1 MCVLSAKHITYQH
14 SEHFSIEDVHIDIQ
28 KGEIVSLI
36 GPNGS
41 GKSTLLR
48 LLSHVLKPIG
58 GTVLLDGSEIHTLS
72 RKAIAKKWRCC
83 LKRTIINWI

>member
-1 MCVLSAKHITYQH
+1 MFADTIARSWFDPIELPVGLLLSFLGGPFFLYILHKRGMCVLSAKHITYQH

-41 GKSTLLR
+41 GNRRSFV
-48 LLSHVLKPIG
+48 SFHM
-58 GTVLLDGSEIHTLS
+58 
-72 RKAIAKKWRCC
+72 C
-83 LKRTIINWI
+83 